1 MGRHADINT
10 WSSVY
15 LFVQLPLLKIIVL
28 NAENWKKS
36 TSIQIF
42 SFADITLVF
51 ISYDSTWTAFESV
64 INLATCIYM
73 YFGSTYWVKIALT
86 CIILGYTIWEKSI
99 SLKAI
104 SPICNQNPWAKTK
117 SIYYLNNETL
127 QISVNELIDIQ
138 LINYLPGGPLIVHW
152 WFSSNSDLE
161 K

>member
-15 LFVQLPLLKIIVL
+15 LFIQLSLLKIIVL
-28 NAENWKKS
+28 NAENLKKS

-42 SFADITLVF
+42 SFADTTLVCLF
-51 ISYDSTWTAFESV
+51 GVLYHSTCTIIKSV
-64 INLATCIYM
+64 IYLAIIHVFWEHLLGKNCI
-73 YFGSTYWVKIALT
+73 KINK
-86 CIILGYTIWEKSI
+86 IN
-99 SLKAI
+99 SLLE
-104 SPICNQNPWAKTK
+104 QF
-117 SIYYLNNETL
+117 ETL
-127 QISVNELIDIQ
+127 QISVNELIDSH